1 MTRPGLT
8 NTGRAPVARPATVG
22 EETLRRSDIISG
34 SLLTLAGLLMIF
46 IIVPQQI
53 ASSGDYGLD
62 PAFFPLALFW
72 LVVVMA
78 ALLVVTRVK
87 QQPDPPDTEPVFDR
101 WNWAFIVGAI
111 VFVALS
117 YIAIQELGFVIA
129 GTIMV
134 ALLTIAIEM
143 RRINWI
149 EIVAISVAAPF
160 AIYWILYNVFS
171 VQLPSGP
178 LLP

>member
-1 MTRPGLT
+1 
-8 NTGRAPVARPATVG
+8 
-22 EETLRRSDIISG
+22 
-34 SLLTLAGLLMIF
+34 MIF

-87 QQPDPPDTEPVFDR
+87 QQPVFDR